1 MKEVIWLLT
10 EIVNH
15 LHDLIEGSV
24 KIIGLD
30 LTDKDLHLW
39 VFGILGMC
47 IFFFTHVFFKWIS
60 HWSLEPIS
68 FFYTFTVMVVLAFA
82 IEIQQ
87 KITGRGQ
94 MEFLDA
100 VIGLWGFIIFFF
112 IYFIIKGL
120 VILNIKFFKAYYKAD
135 KEKKSTI
142 I

>member
-15 LHDLIEGSV
+15 LHDFIEDAV
-24 KIIGLD
+24 KVIGLD

-47 IFFFTHVFFKWIS
+47 IFFFTHGFFKWIS
-60 HWSLEPIS
+60 QWSLEPIS

-112 IYFIIKGL
+112 IYFLIKGL
-120 VILNIKFFKAYYKAD
+120 VILSMRFIKAYKN
-135 KEKKSTI
+135 KETTM
-142 I
+142 